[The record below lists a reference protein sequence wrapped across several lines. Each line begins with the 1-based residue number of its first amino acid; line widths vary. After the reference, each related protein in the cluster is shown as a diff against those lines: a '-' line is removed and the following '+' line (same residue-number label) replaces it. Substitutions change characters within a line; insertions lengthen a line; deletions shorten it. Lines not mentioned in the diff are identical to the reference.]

1 MIRSSHHPALFLRKK
16 EGYML
21 ENKEIKSTYYEVYP
35 ESFIDS
41 NSDGIGD
48 LEGLRSKLTI
58 ISQLGANYL
67 LINKIFAENEEGKT
81 DFYSVKKQLGEK
93 SDLERITEK
102 SKYLR
107 LKIILDIDVL
117 DLKKTF
123 EDNLID
129 KLKEIIKYW
138 QDTGIRGIR
147 LKNLEK
153 FSQNS
158 EDIKSIKK
166 YANDLDLMFIGE
178 FENLDKIEED
188 LVDLVYLSKAN
199 SLIKEKNSYK
209 DFYKFID
216 KIQNISEKIPCGMD
230 FDNLDRGRIIEKILD
245 HDEESRALSE
255 ALATMLF
262 SLKSIPFIYQ
272 GGEIESKSE
281 YQVDMDLIN
290 DEEIKEIF
298 NSYLEEG
305 NNIEEAFNKIKRE
318 SNFSSKIPLRWDES
332 ILGRFSEVEN
342 YYGTMVHTDNNY
354 KDSLKHGDSFFYFL
368 YETIMLRKR
377 KSAFGLGDYEKLF
390 VDESVYAYK
399 RTYKDESYVTLVNL
413 TDDFYEIDE
422 KITKIIKDGRVI
434 QNNNPDYDPE
444 ILDAYQAVIIE
455 L

>member
-1 MIRSSHHPALFLRKK
+1 
-16 EGYML
+16 ML

-67 LINKIFAENEEGKT
+67 LINKIFAENEEEKT
-81 DFYSVKKQLGEK
+81 DFYTIKKELGEK

-129 KLKEIIKYW
+129 ELKEIIKYW

-153 FSQNS
+153 LSQNS
-158 EDIKSIKK
+158 EDIKGLKK

-178 FENLDKIEED
+178 FDNLDKIEED

-216 KIQNISEKIPCGMD
+216 KIQNISKTIPCGMD
-230 FDNLDRGRIIEKILD
+230 FDNLYRGRIIEKILD
-245 HDEESRALSE
+245 HDEESRPLSE
-255 ALATMLF
+255 AIATLLF

-272 GGEIESKSE
+272 GSENEAKSE
-281 YQVDMDLIN
+281 YHVDMDSIN
-290 DEEIKEIF
+290 DLEIKEIF
-298 NSYLEEG
+298 NSYIEEG
-305 NNIEEAFNKIKRE
+305 NNSEEAFNRIKKE
-318 SNFSSKIPLRWDES
+318 TNFSSKIPLRWDES

-422 KITKIIKDGRVI
+422 KLTEIIKDGRVI